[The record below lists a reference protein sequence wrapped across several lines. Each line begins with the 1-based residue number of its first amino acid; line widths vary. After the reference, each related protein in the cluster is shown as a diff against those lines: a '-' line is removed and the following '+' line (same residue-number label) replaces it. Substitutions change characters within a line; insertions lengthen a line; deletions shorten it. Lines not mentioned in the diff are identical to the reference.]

1 MTVYG
6 IAYVD
11 AEGHI
16 DSFYIPGPTG
26 YPEEGTSEAD
36 NTKTIVH
43 VTDEVTDM
51 SSFVKY
57 KYYKDGIWKSRTGP
71 PADYY
76 NWKDEAWVLDS
87 TELYLQLRKER
98 DLRLYQCDW
107 TQLDDSKLSM
117 TKKGEWAEYRQALRE
132 VPQTNGDAKL
142 LSEVVWP
149 DKPSQKNNS

>member
-57 KYYKDGIWKSRTGP
+57 SDCSCN
-71 PADYY
+71 Y
-76 NWKDEAWVLDS
+76 NS
-87 TELYLQLRKER
+87 IITRKF
-98 DLRLYQCDW
+98 L
-107 TQLDDSKLSM
+107 
-117 TKKGEWAEYRQALRE
+117 
-132 VPQTNGDAKL
+132 V
-142 LSEVVWP
+142 
-149 DKPSQKNNS
+149 